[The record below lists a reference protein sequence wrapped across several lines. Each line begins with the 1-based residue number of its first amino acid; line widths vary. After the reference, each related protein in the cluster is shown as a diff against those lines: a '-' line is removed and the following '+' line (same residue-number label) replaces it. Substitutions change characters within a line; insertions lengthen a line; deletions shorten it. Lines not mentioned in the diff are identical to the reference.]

1 MLFKYDC
8 LDEYILLPSYYK
20 VFRLNLIQAILQ
32 TLNTISFVLALGLN
46 SFSIQKMITPFSDDK
61 LSRLSSEYRFQHNPS
76 WFIGTACTTMMIHTK
91 L

>member
-8 LDEYILLPSYYK
+8 PDEYIALPSYYI
-20 VFRLNLIQAILQ
+20 VFRLIS
-32 TLNTISFVLALGLN
+32 NTISFVLALGLN

>member
-8 LDEYILLPSYYK
+8 LDEYFLLPSYYIA
-20 VFRLNLIQAILQ
+20 FRL
-32 TLNTISFVLALGLN
+32 TLNTISFGLALGLN

>member
-8 LDEYILLPSYYK
+8 LDEYILLPSYYI
-20 VFRLNLIQAILQ
+20 VFRL
-32 TLNTISFVLALGLN
+32 TISFVLALGLN

-76 WFIGTACTTMMIHTK
+76 WFIDTACTTMMIHTK

>member
-8 LDEYILLPSYYK
+8 FDEYILLPSYYI
-20 VFRLNLIQAILQ
+20 VFRL
-32 TLNTISFVLALGLN
+32 TLNTISFVLALGRN